1 MANSPFSEDG
11 TSDRKPIVKLNNT
24 IVRALN
30 LEATDK
36 AALDSNSKKAKN
48 NKTLRELTP
57 EQLYFY
63 NKYHKERN
71 NIEE

>member
-1 MANSPFSEDG
+1 MVLQIGNPLLSS
-11 TSDRKPIVKLNNT
+11 IIL
-24 IVRALN
+24 L
-30 LEATDK
+30 LEPLIWGATDK

-48 NKTLRELTP
+48 NKTPRGLTP
-57 EQLYFY
+57 EQLLFY